1 MSIATRLL
9 LLLTFVSALGLG
21 VVWVY
26 QPNTPMV
33 HADHD
38 DPYTTHLMRNPS
50 GTKITDGRIVRN
62 IIDRNDIPVCSDDYP
77 RSAGYAASRWN
88 TFFEYVPFFRVRDD
102 FTVFP
107 TDHPFCNVIN
117 ERSLV
122 GVHSVVISY
131 DDSDS
136 RCNSSACI
144 FTGRSAP
151 DEAWDSFTG
160 QPQVYIGKYSERD
173 SSTGVI
179 SRTRLLDNDARV
191 TRSITHELGHV
202 FGFGDYKSFHC
213 ASTPIGELYTLD
225 YTTNPTVMSPGR
237 SPSGSTGPCYA
248 NRPTTHQDELIY
260 HASYIPEPPVVDS
273 TVTPSS
279 PREGVVKFVIDV
291 AYVHVENKFEIQRRT
306 VNDTWRIVDG
316 HVALP
321 LRGDRDTAQPI
332 RVELYEQPPGL
343 QVYRVVSKSNAPRLG
358 SDVSASAEVQ
368 VVVKGP
374 VPRTPSGLAGV
385 ALVNGISLTWDEA
398 GDDPAIEGYEYRLN
412 GGTWQTISGSGP
424 DTKSYSLR
432 VLALEGSQSVQIRSV
447 RFLAHSLPSL
457 AVQVTPL
464 ASCPAGHVPDA
475 NGFCIENKCVTQE
488 RPSTTVFTS
497 TSTSTETRLVPVFVP
512 PVFNCE
518 LFEEQRSV
526 TTTTTYFVSYSCVDL
541 CWQSTANVSVSTS
554 YGQWSRTGNLGGPC
568 NVRRSVSA
576 GGTILPAG
584 EYDLQW
590 GEQRIRFTVP
600 TGATVTL
607 SGRQLDGGAY
617 VAVLTLKKG
626 QELVIESDAVS
637 GDEQA
642 RTARFSS
649 TTNLT
654 LRSIADSLHD
664 PSAQEPEANVTT
676 TTQCAVAEVADDKRT
691 SVDLDAESCSI
702 VRDGGSVTVT
712 RGGESHTFSLATGRE
727 WLVVD
732 ATGSSDAATA
742 LATFVDLS
750 TGGYITLSLTDGAET
765 SRHIPDGNTDLPA
778 LFDAMTAST
787 PSEIVE

>member
-77 RSAGYAASRWN
+77 RSAGFAATRWN
-88 TFFEYVPFFRVRDD
+88 AFFEYKPVFRVRDD
-102 FTVFP
+102 FTAFP
-107 TDHPFCNVIN
+107 TNDPVCQLSNA
-117 ERSLV
+117 RRLV

-131 DDSDS
+131 DDTECDY
-136 RCNSSACI
+136 SACI
-144 FTGRSAP
+144 YTGRYAP
-151 DEAWDSFTG
+151 NEAWDSFTG
-160 QPQVYIGKYSERD
+160 QPQAYIGKYRERD

-179 SRTRLLDNDARV
+179 SRTHLLDNDARV

-202 FGFGDYKSFHC
+202 FGFGDYKNFHC
-213 ASTPIGELYTLD
+213 ASTPIGELYTFD
-225 YTTNPTVMSPGR
+225 YTTNPTVMSPGQ

-248 NRPTTHQDELIY
+248 DRPTSHQDELVY